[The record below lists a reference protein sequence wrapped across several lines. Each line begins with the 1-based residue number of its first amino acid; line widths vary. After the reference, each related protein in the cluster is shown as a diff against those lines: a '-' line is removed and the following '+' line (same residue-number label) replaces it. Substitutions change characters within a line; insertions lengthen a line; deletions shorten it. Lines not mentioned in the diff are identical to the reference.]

1 MSDTKKS
8 LFKKGAYIYV
18 EGDEDVD
25 EVYII
30 EKGAVELVSENK
42 QIRRYKTVVTDGE
55 IFGFI
60 TALIRRPRM
69 ESVVALKDTTV
80 IIVNRAKFIFLVQ
93 RNPEIAIKIIRY
105 FAEELRLYD
114 EMMFS
119 MKEGDSGMVP
129 EEIRLFNIGDYYTR
143 AKATRYAYYVLKRYC
158 ELYPAGIEI
167 DSAKALLREIENS
180 GMRSVAE
187 PVKSGVYKVF
197 TDQQMVFCENEPGE
211 ELYIIKEGKVKITKV
226 SDNNEIMLSVLRE
239 GDIFG
244 ELAIVSDKP
253 RNASAICIGKTTL
266 LPIRKENLT
275 WVLSKSPGII
285 NKIFMAIS
293 QRIWFT
299 YINLEAKLY
308 TKPITRVYAL
318 VENRLMQD
326 NISLKSKEPV
336 TVNFSIEELM
346 RSAGVGASMKDQV
359 TGLLLEDTNM
369 DFNFGQLLIRNPS
382 ILSSRAKF
390 YKSRD
395 AVHTSA
401 DDRGANGKPAR
412 QEHAQAPEE
421 REETTGLMEVD
432 DTEAPAGLSEEQETP
447 APGKEKKQDSAGF
460 EMPDDIDGDLRL
472 PSQDISLD

>member
-1 MSDTKKS
+1 LSDTKKS

-30 EKGAVELVSENK
+30 ERGTVELVSENK
-42 QIRRYKTVVTDGE
+42 RIKRYKPVVTDGE

-69 ESVVALKDTTV
+69 ESVVALKDTVV
-80 IIVNRAKFIFLVQ
+80 ITVNRARFIYLVQ

-119 MKEGDSGMVP
+119 LKDTDSGMVP
-129 EEIRLFNIGDYYTR
+129 EELRLFNVGEYYHR
-143 AKATRYAYYVLKRYC
+143 AKSDRYAHYVLRRYC
-158 ELYPAGIEI
+158 ELYPAGIE
-167 DSAKALLREIENS
+167 AGTARTMLQEIEKR
-180 GMRSVAE
+180 GMRSVPEA
-187 PVKSGVYKVF
+187 VKSGVYKLF
-197 TDQQMVFCENEPGE
+197 TDQQMVFCENEPGD

-226 SDNNEIMLSVLRE
+226 SENNEIMLSVLRE

-253 RNASAICIGKTTL
+253 RNASAICIGRTTL
-266 LPIRKENLT
+266 LPIRKETLT

-308 TKPITRVYAL
+308 AKPVTRVYAIM
-318 VENRLMQD
+318 ENRLMQD

-336 TVNFSIEELM
+336 TVNFSIEEVM
-346 RSAGVGASMKDQV
+346 RAAGVTGKMKDHV
-359 TGLLLEDTNM
+359 TGLVLEDTNLE
-369 DFNFGQLLIRNPS
+369 FNFGQLNIRNPS
-382 ILSSRAKF
+382 VLSSRAKY

-395 AVHTSA
+395 QVHTSA
-401 DDRGANGKPAR
+401 DGGAAQEKPAR
-412 QEHAQAPEE
+412 LEESPAMAPEYE
-421 REETTGLMEVD
+421 VEEASTGLLE
-432 DTEAPAGLSEEQETP
+432 TEDTP
-447 APGKEKKQDSAGF
+447 APAPEATPAAKPAPRREEPAF
-460 EMPDDIDGDLRL
+460 EMPEDIDGDLKL
-472 PSQDISLD
+472 PSQEIDL

>member
-8 LFKKGAYIYV
+8 LFKKGAYVYV

-30 EKGAVELVSENK
+30 EKGTVELVSENK
-42 QIRRYKTVVTDGE
+42 QIKRYKNVVTDGE

-69 ESVVALKDTTV
+69 ESVVALKDTVV
-80 IIVNRAKFIFLVQ
+80 ITVNRAHFIYMVQ

-119 MKEGDSGMVP
+119 LKEGESSMVP
-129 EEIRLFNIGDYYTR
+129 EELRLFNSGEYYNRT
-143 AKATRYAYYVLKRYC
+143 KSYKYAYYVLKRYC
-158 ELYPAGIEI
+158 DLYPSGIET
-167 DSAKALLREIENS
+167 DSARMILREIEKA
-180 GMRSVAE
+180 GMRSVPE
-187 PVKSGVYKVF
+187 PVKSGVYKLF
-197 TDQQMVFCENEPGE
+197 ADQQMVFCENEPGD

-253 RNASAICIGKTTL
+253 RNASAICIGRTAL
-266 LPIRKENLT
+266 LPIRKETLT

-308 TKPITRVYAL
+308 AKPITRVYAL
-318 VENRLMQD
+318 IENRLMQD

-336 TVNFSIEELM
+336 MVNISIEELL
-346 RSAGVGASMKDQV
+346 RSGGVAQSLKDQV
-359 TGLLLEDTNM
+359 TGLLLEDANM
-369 DFNFGQLLIRNPS
+369 EFNFGQLSIRNPS

-395 AVHTSA
+395 QMHSSA
-401 DDRGANGKPAR
+401 DDKSANGKAQRHESAPAAMETGEEEADMGLQEVEESTPPAR
-412 QEHAQAPEE
+412 TKEPARFEE
-421 REETTGLMEVD
+421 
-432 DTEAPAGLSEEQETP
+432 PA
-447 APGKEKKQDSAGF
+447 
-460 EMPDDIDGDLRL
+460 DIDGGELRL
-472 PSQDISLD
+472 PSQEINLD

>member
-1 MSDTKKS
+1 MRYTLSDTKKS
-8 LFKKGAYIYV
+8 LFKKGAYVYV

-30 EKGAVELVSENK
+30 EKGTVELVSENK
-42 QIRRYKTVVTDGE
+42 QIKRYKTVVTDGE

-60 TALIRRPRM
+60 TALIKRPRM
-69 ESVVALKDTTV
+69 ESVVALKDTVV
-80 IIVNRAKFIFLVQ
+80 ITVNRAHFIYMVQ

-119 MKEGDSGMVP
+119 MKEGDTSMVP
-129 EEIRLFNIGDYYTR
+129 EELRLFNVGEYYNR
-143 AKATRYAYYVLKRYC
+143 AKSYKYAYYVLKRYC

-167 DSAKALLREIENS
+167 DSAKTILQEIEKM
-180 GMRSVAE
+180 GMRSVPE
-187 PVKSGVYKVF
+187 PVKSGVYKLF
-197 TDQQMVFCENEPGE
+197 ADQQMVFCENEPGD

-226 SDNNEIMLSVLRE
+226 SENNEIMLSVLRE

-253 RNASAICIGKTTL
+253 RNASAICIGRTTM
-266 LPIRKENLT
+266 LPIRKETLT

-308 TKPITRVYAL
+308 AKPITRVYAL
-318 VENRLMQD
+318 IENRLMQD

-336 TVNFSIEELM
+336 TVNISIEELM
-346 RSAGVGASMKDQV
+346 RSGGVAAALKDQV
-359 TGLLLEDTNM
+359 TALLLEDANM
-369 DFNFGQLLIRNPS
+369 EFNFGQLQLRNPS

-395 AVHTSA
+395 LVHTSA
-401 DDRGANGKPAR
+401 DDKSSNGKTPR
-412 QEHAQAPEE
+412 REAPEAAI
-421 REETTGLMEVD
+421 EEEDAPTGLMEETDVPVSR
-432 DTEAPAGLSEEQETP
+432 EKPEPVRFEEPAES
-447 APGKEKKQDSAGF
+447 
-460 EMPDDIDGDLRL
+460 DGDLRL
-472 PSQDISLD
+472 PSQDINLD